1 MSFFLG
7 TTSSMMFGCALFT
20 FGIIGM
26 TIGFL
31 EIAHHED
38 LQQILTSSWK
48 KNGSLMVAGTI
59 LLGVLH
65 GFMPE
70 AINNYG
76 HHIYSLLP
84 GMNSLPDGS
93 NLPNAPNV
101 HMPEIP
107 NLSMPNMPN
116 LHLPRMHVPN
126 VHMPNVHMPNVHM
139 PNMHMP
145 QVPNLGM
152 PNVHLPNVQMPSI
165 GYSGLGGQMY
175 FPAMVICA
183 LLAYF
188 WGLQIQCNGRVTCM

>member
-7 TTSSMMFGCALFT
+7 PTSSHLFGCALFT
-20 FGIIGM
+20 FGIISM

-31 EIAHHED
+31 EIIHHED

-48 KNGSLMVAGTI
+48 KNGSLVIAGTI
-59 LLGVLH
+59 LLGILH
-65 GFMPE
+65 GLMPE
-70 AINNYG
+70 TINNYG
-76 HHIYSLLP
+76 RHIYSLLP
-84 GMNSLPDGS
+84 GMNSLPEGPS
-93 NLPNAPNV
+93 VPSVPNV
-101 HMPEIP
+101 HMPEVP

-116 LHLPRMHVPN
+116 L
-126 VHMPNVHMPNVHM
+126 HMPNVHM

-145 QVPNLGM
+145 SMHMPQVPNVGM
-152 PNVHLPNVQMPSI
+152 PNVHLPNVQMPSF
-165 GYSGLGGQMY
+165 GYSTLGGTMTY